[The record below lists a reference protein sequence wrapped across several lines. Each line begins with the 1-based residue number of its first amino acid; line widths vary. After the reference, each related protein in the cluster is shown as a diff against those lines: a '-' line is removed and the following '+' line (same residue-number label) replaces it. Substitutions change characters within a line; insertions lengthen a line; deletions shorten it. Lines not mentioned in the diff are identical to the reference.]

1 MEQSK
6 DNWKVTTMIIGGV
19 VGLICGIVAAYIL
32 IQRAE
37 EEESRPRIS
46 AGEGV
51 KSGTGSFRFAAP
63 GFGYAHQTLIPDI
76 WLRSFQVFRKDRSF
90 FYDYLWIPLLFC
102 VT

>member
-51 KSGTGSFRFAAP
+51 KVGLGVL
-63 GFGYAHQTLIPDI
+63 GL
-76 WLRSFQVFRKDRSF
+76 LRLVSDMPTKH
-90 FYDYLWIPLLFC
+90 
-102 VT
+102 